1 VYLLTRY
8 YPCFGCPFLRDLS
21 EAIKICEADC
31 DIEIIKTVWDC
42 AEAMLRLWYSVIW
55 DYAET
60 VVRCC
65 RLRWVAI
72 ILGNGGNGLG
82 KMKNRNGARLEIPQT
97 VIVLLYR

>member
-1 VYLLTRY
+1 MYLLTRY
-8 YPCFGCPFLRDLS
+8 YLCFGCPFSRDLS

-42 AEAMLRLWYSVIW
+42 AEAMLRLWYGIVW

-65 RLRWVAI
+65 RL
-72 ILGNGGNGLG
+72 
-82 KMKNRNGARLEIPQT
+82 
-97 VIVLLYR
+97 Y